1 LNLADSTEAV
11 SDLWIGLDQAACTTS
26 KKPGCSGQKF
36 SKRKIFD
43 LGMEVSIETLQG
55 MWSEVVLARGS
66 ARVFGKAFVQLT
78 EVKN

>member
-43 LGMEVSIETLQG
+43 LGI